1 MHEKELVGVTL
12 GTCTIE
18 RVVGKG
24 GMSVVFL
31 AQQSRPVRTVAVKVL
46 VPPANESDPDRLQV
60 FLERFQREA
69 DTVARLEHKNILP
82 VYEYAEATI
91 DGETL
96 AYLVMPYIRGGT
108 LRQRIDDAKY
118 GGQRIDLPTV
128 SSYIQQVADALQYAH
143 SLGVVHRDIKPGN
156 LLFHSDGRLLLGDFG
171 IVYVQTMPA
180 LTLVGSFVGT
190 AEYASPEQISAGTL
204 DWRSDIY
211 SLGVI
216 LYELLTNNVP
226 FTGSTPF
233 AVMSRHLNDP
243 VPSLRV
249 ERPDLS
255 PAIDFVVRKALAK
268 NPRDR
273 YQEASELAAD
283 FAAAIAPVVVQ
294 ASGMRLGGDAG
305 GNGDLTVAEQSR
317 NNPAPR
323 ALGPTTSMSPAD
335 STHAPQLKSPAPV
348 APIPPSRPE
357 AAIARPPVS
366 HAPPAI
372 EPTVPVQSPVQVQLQ
387 QATPPLLDLDNTVKT
402 MRTTRRLTL
411 TVIGSLTF
419 LLQLLVISLIANR
432 NMQFGGNSASVI
444 SLGVLLGN
452 GLNLLILAAIGF
464 IGVTQQRDI
473 RGIFNRVLS
482 VTLTALVLSGFFI
495 SYGQFTPTNLPLI
508 SYLLLLASNVYGI
521 RELSNTD
528 RRGESVEAAPVSWQA
543 ATVGAL
549 TGLIPLIIILAFALA
564 VPLAWSA
571 GNSFFLRLMGVLVVG
586 FIGAPTPGAMMAV
599 WLTRRMSFPILVR
612 TSALA
617 GLLMFVAAYIPI
629 IGVNWLITGQWLF
642 NADFYQQFF
651 PLLIV
656 GALLGLIGFLRGMLD
671 AWIYHRVM
679 LHRP

>member
-46 VPPANESDPDRLQV
+46 VPPAEENDPGRLQM
-60 FLERFQREA
+60 FLERFRREA
-69 DTVARLEHKNILP
+69 DTVAKLEHKNILP
-82 VYEYAEATI
+82 VYEYAEATVN
-91 DGETL
+91 GETL

-118 GGQRIDLPTV
+118 SGQHIDLPTV
-128 SSYIQQVADALQYAH
+128 ASYMQQVADALQYAH
-143 SLGVVHRDIKPGN
+143 SLGMVHRDIKPGN
-156 LLFHSDGRLLLGDFG
+156 LLFHSDGRLLLSDFG

-204 DWRSDIY
+204 DSRSDIY
-211 SLGVI
+211 SLGII
-216 LYELLTNNVP
+216 LYELLTNSVP
-226 FTGSTPF
+226 FTGPTPF

-243 VPSLRV
+243 VPSVRT

-268 NPRDR
+268 DPKDR
-273 YQEASELAAD
+273 YQQAAELAAD
-283 FAAAIAPVVVQ
+283 FAAAVAPAVLQ
-294 ASGMRLGGDAG
+294 GAGLRLSGDAG
-305 GNGDLTVAEQSR
+305 GNSDLTVAEQAR
-317 NNPAPR
+317 NQPTPR
-323 ALGPTTSMSPAD
+323 VLGPTTAMSPAD
-335 STHAPQLKSPAPV
+335 STHAPKVNSLDPTVPTPQSKPDLAN
-348 APIPPSRPE
+348 SRSGL
-357 AAIARPPVS
+357 AN
-366 HAPPAI
+366 PPAI
-372 EPTVPVQSPVQVQLQ
+372 EPTVPAQAPLQVQLPQ
-387 QATPPLLDLDNTVKT
+387 SMPQILDDDDHTAKIK
-402 MRTTRRLTL
+402 RGTRRLTL
-411 TVIGSLTF
+411 TIIGALTI
-419 LLQLLVISLIANR
+419 LLQLLVISLMAHR
-432 NMQFGGNSASVI
+432 NMQFGGNSGSLI

-452 GLNLLILAAIGF
+452 GLNLLILTAIGF
-464 IGVTQQRDI
+464 IGVTRQRDI

-482 VTLTALVLSGFFI
+482 TTLAALVLSGFFI

-528 RRGESVEAAPVSWQA
+528 QRGDAVEDAPVSWQA
-543 ATVGAL
+543 AIVGAL

-564 VPLAWSA
+564 VPLSWSV

-612 TSALA
+612 TSGLA
-617 GLLMFVAAYIPI
+617 GLLMFIAAYLPI

-642 NADFYQQFF
+642 NADFSQQFF

-679 LHRP
+679 LRHP